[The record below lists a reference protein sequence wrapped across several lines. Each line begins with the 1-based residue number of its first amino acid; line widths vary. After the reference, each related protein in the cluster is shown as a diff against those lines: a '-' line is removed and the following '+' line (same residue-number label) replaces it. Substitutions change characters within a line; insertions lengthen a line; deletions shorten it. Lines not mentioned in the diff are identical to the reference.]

1 MSSNSAA
8 AVLVERPRRE
18 LALLQLS
25 NPGRLN
31 SFTRAMWVD
40 MMRAIE
46 ELQLPDSGVRCI
58 VIRGADNTAFAAGSD
73 IREFRSERM
82 NIAQARDYGRA
93 VAESLLRLEQCD
105 VPLIA
110 SIRGPCVGGGL
121 AVASLCDLRIAGE
134 SSSFGVPVNR
144 LGLVMSPSEM
154 RGLHALAGPAVLRE
168 LLLEGKVFGAVE
180 AHRKGLVSRVVADAD
195 VEAATL
201 TAAEAIMVGAP
212 LVARWHKRFV
222 RRLTDQALPT
232 AAETEEAYA
241 CFATQ
246 DYLIGLEA
254 FEQKHKPT
262 FLGR

>member
-8 AVLVERPRRE
+8 AVLVQRPRRE

-31 SFTRAMWVD
+31 SFTRSMWVE
-40 MMRAIE
+40 MMQAIE
-46 ELQLPDSGVRCI
+46 DLQMPDSGVRCI

-82 NIAQARDYGRA
+82 NVAQAREYGRT
-93 VAESLLRLEQCD
+93 VADSLLRLEQCD

-134 SSSFGVPVNR
+134 SSTFGVPVNR

-154 RGLHALAGPAVLRE
+154 RGLHALAGPALLRE
-168 LLLEGKVFGAVE
+168 MLLEGRVMGAAE
-180 AHRKGLVSRVVADAD
+180 AHAKGLVSRVVADAD
-195 VEAATL
+195 VEATTL
-201 TAAEAIMVGAP
+201 AAAEAIMAGAP

-232 AAETEEAYA
+232 AAETEAAYE

-246 DYLIGLEA
+246 DYLLGLEA